1 MRVSDS
7 CDMVC
12 PPVCHQFVFVCIFL
26 CIAIYAASPL
36 RTDPPWPALIL
47 CVCQQFGNMYTGM
60 TNTNSVLLSPFLISG
75 RFLF

>member
-47 CVCQQFGNMYTGM
+47 CVSAIWQYVYRYDQYQ
-60 TNTNSVLLSPFLISG
+60 
-75 RFLF
+75 